1 MKAVKV
7 FPVTDMRTFFTSL
20 QLLLI
25 MSLKKEIQFKDRLI
39 KGIDTAGAFKISVV
53 KTSDVV
59 QTAQNNHNLSL
70 LGTVLLGKALTA
82 SMLLASE
89 LKGEER
95 IKMRFEG
102 NGPLG
107 MISAEANRVGEI
119 RGYVQ
124 HPRAELDY
132 SDPEAQLG
140 DGLGLGLLTVSQ
152 ILYNEAE
159 PKTSTIQLM
168 NGDINSDVAH
178 YMAQSQQVLSAIL
191 LDVSLHDDG
200 NVKEAGGLLIQRLP
214 DADDEVMKNL
224 QKTVQQLPPIAGMIS
239 EGLYIDDI
247 MRRAS
252 EPYSVKELDRQ
263 PVDFF
268 CRCSPE
274 RFRNALSMLS
284 YEDLKEM
291 EGESQEVV
299 CHYCGNSL
307 SIPKQEIR
315 ELAESAKAKLN

>member
-1 MKAVKV
+1 
-7 FPVTDMRTFFTSL
+7 
-20 QLLLI
+20 

-39 KGIDTAGAFKISVV
+39 KGIATDGAFKISVV
-53 KTSDVV
+53 KTTDVV
-59 QTAQNNHNLSL
+59 KTAQNNHKLSL
-70 LGTVLLGKALTA
+70 LGTVLLGRALTA

-107 MISAEANRVGEI
+107 MITAEANRVGEI

-124 HPRAELDY
+124 HPQAELDY
-132 SDPEAQLG
+132 SNPDAELG
-140 DGLGLGLLTVSQ
+140 DGLGLGVLTISQ

-159 PKTSTIQLM
+159 PKTSTTQLV

-178 YMAQSQQVLSAIL
+178 FLAQSQQVLSAIL
-191 LDVSLHDDG
+191 LDVALHNDG
-200 NVKEAGGLLIQRLP
+200 SVKEAGGLLIQRLP
-214 DADDEVMKNL
+214 DADDEVMKTL
-224 QKTVQQLPPIAGMIS
+224 QDTVQKLPPIADMIAD
-239 EGLYIDDI
+239 GIYIDDI
-247 MRRAS
+247 MNIS
-252 EPYSVKELDRQ
+252 TQPYSVKEMTRQ

-274 RFRNALSMLS
+274 RFKNALSMLS
-284 YEDLKEM
+284 YEDLKDLK
-291 EGESQEVV
+291 GESQEVV

-307 SIPKQEIR
+307 SIPEQEIR
-315 ELAESAKAKLN
+315 KMAESAKAKLN